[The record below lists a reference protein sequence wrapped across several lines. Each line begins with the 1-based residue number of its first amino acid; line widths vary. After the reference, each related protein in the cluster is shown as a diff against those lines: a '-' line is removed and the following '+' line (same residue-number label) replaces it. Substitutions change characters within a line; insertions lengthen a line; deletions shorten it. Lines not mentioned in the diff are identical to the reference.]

1 MLVHVVLIS
10 FRPDTTP
17 EQQRQVLLDYQ
28 GLGDRCGGKDAG
40 ILIWQVERNLDQ
52 RKNWHLV
59 ELALFSDDAAL
70 QRFREH
76 PAHAQ
81 ATSVL
86 REIADWA
93 IGDIRS
99 DLAFIG
105 PQVGGTSAGPST

>member
-1 MLVHVVLIS
+1 MIVHVVLIS
-10 FRPDTTP
+10 FRPYATP
-17 EQQRQVLLDYQ
+17 EKREQVLLDYQ
-28 GLGDRCGGKDAG
+28 ALGERCGGKDAG
-40 ILIWQVERNLDQ
+40 ILLWQVDRNLDQ

-93 IGDIRS
+93 VGDIRS
-99 DLAFIG
+99 TLS
-105 PQVGGTSAGPST
+105 PV